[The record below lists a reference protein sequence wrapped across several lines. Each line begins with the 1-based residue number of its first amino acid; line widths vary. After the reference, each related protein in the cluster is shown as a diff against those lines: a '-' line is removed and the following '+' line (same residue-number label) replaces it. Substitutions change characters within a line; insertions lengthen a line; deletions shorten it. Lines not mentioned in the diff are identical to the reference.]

1 MLTLLA
7 KLPICWPNVWQ
18 IYVDA
23 ALLWNFWRCLW
34 YHFCRL
40 TYISRFVQLYRCEL
54 LCFFRVKSAK
64 FSRMYL
70 LSGDD
75 SGTCNP
81 YWYSI
86 NPSMPPHIKTA
97 EQQTIIQQYWIR
109 WLVHWPLMDGLIHLV
124 QRGGAWTCCGPVQS
138 LPRCTKCN
146 SPPINGQCTNFILFD
161 VALQLLL
168 DSKVFIVDNLVKT
181 GHLVILIGNGRHG
194 LKLVYCMSIALSFT
208 CVPHSTDLSLSDM
221 MQVSW
226 R

>member
-70 LSGDD
+70 LCGDD

-86 NPSMPPHIKTA
+86 NPLMPPTLKPQSSKQLYSNIEYSDWYTGRWWMGWYIWYSEEGPGPAAVPSSRFLDVPNVTA
-97 EQQTIIQQYWIR
+97 HPST
-109 WLVHWPLMDGLIHLV
+109 
-124 QRGGAWTCCGPVQS
+124 AS
-138 LPRCTKCN
+138 
-146 SPPINGQCTNFILFD
+146 
-161 VALQLLL
+161 
-168 DSKVFIVDNLVKT
+168 
-181 GHLVILIGNGRHG
+181 
-194 LKLVYCMSIALSFT
+194 
-208 CVPHSTDLSLSDM
+208 VPTLYYSMWHYNCF
-221 MQVSW
+221 
-226 R
+226 